1 MSENPFKII
10 RATDEPPASLRGE
23 VVSSVKFVLL
33 LMRFLQLFMADFSAA
48 IFDKVRRTS
57 ADNPRPQPLHNM
69 DLELLK
75 SSLAKAFEQY
85 VVGIINGLPGAIRP
99 RPAAG
104 LVDREGLAGGRE
116 DHCGQVR
123 P

>member
-57 ADNPRPQPLHNM
+57 ADNPRPQP
-69 DLELLK
+69 
-75 SSLAKAFEQY
+75 
-85 VVGIINGLPGAIRP
+85 
-99 RPAAG
+99 PAQHG
-104 LVDREGLAGGRE
+104 S
-116 DHCGQVR
+116 
-123 P
+123 